1 LASRT
6 SCFSEAITNHSS
18 HASTANSK
26 RHEDEAVSTALAGTE
41 NAYGSKTRHDD
52 ASDGSSIV
60 RSHPGKTGPLQLN
73 GL

>member
-1 LASRT
+1 M
-6 SCFSEAITNHSS
+6 
-18 HASTANSK
+18 
-26 RHEDEAVSTALAGTE
+26 AGTE

-60 RSHPGKTGPLQLN
+60 RSRPGQTGPLQLN